1 MGKILKEKRV
11 SKNSLLNNLSAIRNA
26 EPYRNIAKLDDAKLG
41 GMIKNEFKY
50 QKDINLI
57 NSYNLSIKK
66 ADELLRILIRR
77 VKLD

>member
-11 SKNSLLNNLSAIRNA
+11 SKNAILNNLSAIRNA
-26 EPYRNIAKLDDAKLG
+26 EPYRSIAKLSDAKLG

-57 NSYNLSIKK
+57 NNYNLSIKK

-77 VKLD
+77 VKLN